1 MVKKRKVG
9 SAVLLNE
16 EVIALDCDTSREFWH
31 KSQYGA
37 KRGKGSIVFSHLDTL
52 FLVSKDKLVVTNQ
65 RNQEIPFDA
74 LYKKFFRLDKELA
87 TRYPVY
93 ADFRERGYV
102 VKTALKFGGDF
113 RVYPKGKTPSEAH
126 AKWIV
131 YPVSEAKMLS
141 WRDFSAK
148 NRVAHSTKKNLL
160 IGVVDDDGDVSYFEI
175 QWLKP

>member
-1 MVKKRKVG
+1 MSKKRKLG
-9 SAVLLNE
+9 QAMLIDG
-16 EVIALDCDTSREFWH
+16 EVIALDCDVSRDLWN

-37 KRGKGSIVFSHLDTL
+37 KKGKGSIVFSYLDTL
-52 FLVSKDKLVVTNQ
+52 YLVSSEKIEVVNKQ
-65 RNQEIPFDA
+65 KKVISFEA
-74 LYKKFFRLDKELA
+74 LYKKFARLEKDLK

-113 RVYPKGKTPSEAH
+113 RIYPKGKSPNEAH

-131 YPVSEAKMLS
+131 YPVAERNSLS

-160 IGVVDDDGDVSYFEI
+160 IAVVDDDGDVSYFEI